1 MTVRSQL
8 PPGPPQP
15 ATLQTIGWWVRPV
28 AFLERARARYGKRF
42 TIRLFAS
49 PPFVILSEP
58 DQLKELFAAPPD
70 VLHPG
75 EGARILEPVVGS
87 KSLILL
93 DEHEHLEQRKLML
106 PAFHG
111 EKMER
116 LAGLMAEVTEREIAG
131 WPRDQA
137 APLHPRFQGL
147 TLEIILRTVF
157 GLDPGRRLNE
167 LRELLTAIL
176 DYSSKPGSIIP
187 QLQRGY
193 FGRGPWVRFA
203 QMRERAD
210 QLLFELID
218 ERRDGGEDRDDILAL
233 LLSARHEDGSPMTDT
248 ELRDELMTMLVAGHE
263 TTASELA
270 WAFERLTRE
279 PAVLDRLVAEIDAGD
294 GDAYLTATIQETL
307 RRRPVLPNAEP
318 RLVMKPVEVGGWEY
332 PPGVCLIANAYL
344 VHHDPDVYPDPYAFR
359 PERFL
364 DSPPGTFTWIP
375 FGGGRRRCIGA
386 SFATLEMKI
395 VLRAALSA
403 YSIQPGAH
411 GPELTR
417 RRSITIS
424 PKLGAATM
432 LRERNP
438 VRAPEPLEPQPA
450 VVAGS

>member
-1 MTVRSQL
+1 MSVRSQL
-8 PPGPPQP
+8 PPGPRQP
-15 ATLQTIGWWVRPV
+15 AAVQTIGWWVRPV
-28 AFLERARARYGKRF
+28 AFMERARARYGKRF
-42 TIRLFAS
+42 TVRLVAT
-49 PPFVILSEP
+49 PPFVMLSEP
-58 DQLKELFAAPPD
+58 DQLKALFAAPPD

-93 DEHEHLEQRKLML
+93 DEAEHLEQRKLML

-116 LAGLMAEVTEREIAG
+116 LSGLMADVAERELAS

-157 GLDPGRRLNE
+157 GLDPGTRLDE
-167 LRELLTAIL
+167 LRDLLTAIL
-176 DYSSKPGSIIP
+176 DFSSKPASIIP

-210 QLLFELID
+210 QLLYELID
-218 ERRDGGEDRDDILAL
+218 ERRNAGEDRDDILAL
-233 LLSARHEDGSPMTDT
+233 LLSARHEDDSPMTDT

-270 WAFERLTRE
+270 WAFERLARE
-279 PAVLDRLVAEIDAGD
+279 PAVLDRLVAEIDADD
-294 GDAYLTATIQETL
+294 GDEYLTATIQETL

-318 RLVMKPVEVGGWEY
+318 RLVKQPIEIGGWEY

-344 VHHDPDVYPDPYAFR
+344 VHHDPDVYPEPYAFR

-395 VLRAALSA
+395 VLRAALTA
-403 YSIQPGAH
+403 YSIQPAPNGA
-411 GPELTR
+411 ELTR
-417 RRSITIS
+417 RRSITLS
-424 PKLGAATM
+424 PKQGAPTV

-438 VRAPEPLEPQPA
+438 VRAPEPSEPAPA
-450 VVAGS
+450 AVS